1 MDLIYSRRPNSEPLT
16 VAQLHNLAPAAFAT
30 YPADGVT
37 NKYQHVTTI
46 EAMERFKSSGWLPV
60 QAAQSA
66 PNSRT
71 QSFKRQHQRHLI
83 AFARDKDLNN
93 PEGRP
98 EIVLYNS
105 SDRSSSLKVYN
116 GFFRWIC
123 SNSLVA
129 GEGSQNKLMHVKS
142 NKQCIDD
149 LLTSVIT
156 NTTQLSDRV
165 SNIRGKTI
173 TYDHARDLIKQSLS
187 LRWQSLDN
195 AMMKREINNNEELTG
210 TFWNDRTLIDTFRPI
225 RRGENDLGSRSDKS
239 LWEVFNRAQEI
250 ILRGG
255 VDVFSLTDRNQN
267 GAWRLTRAIGD
278 PKKALDYNTK
288 LWDLFEGAV

>member
-1 MDLIYSRRPNSEPLT
+1 MVDLIYSRRPTNEALT
-16 VAQLHNLAPAAFAT
+16 VAQLHNQAPAAFST
-30 YPADGVT
+30 HPINGVT
-37 NKYQHVTTI
+37 NKYHHVTTMDVI
-46 EAMERFKSSGWLPV
+46 ERFKCDGWLPV

-66 PNSRT
+66 PNSKT
-71 QSFKRQHQRHLI
+71 QFKKRQHQRHLI
-83 AFARDKDLNN
+83 AFAREKDLNN

-105 SDRSSSLKVYN
+105 SDRSSSLKLYN

-142 NKQCIDD
+142 NKQSFDD
-149 LLTSVIT
+149 LLSSVIA

-165 SNIRGKTI
+165 INLRSKTI
-173 TYDHARDLIKQSLS
+173 KYDDARELMKESLS
-187 LRWQSLDN
+187 LRWDSL
-195 AMMKREINNNEELTG
+195 EEAFRGDTKGLTG
-210 TFWNDRTLIDTFRPI
+210 TFWSHNTLLDTFRPI
-225 RRGENDLGSRSDKS
+225 RKGENDLGSRTESKS

-250 ILRGG
+250 VLRGG
-255 VDVFSLTDRNQN
+255 VDVFSLTDRNPS
-267 GAWRLTRAIGD
+267 GAWRQSRAIGD
-278 PKKALDYNTK
+278 PKKALEYNLK